1 MQDLRI
7 TTANYIKY
15 YTKTKCKYGQMG
27 ILTTLNATL
36 KGLVSF
42 IKWMDCAQSSSNLV
56 YYGRRFLRNA
66 RIHLSCKEILAFR
79 KKCYVKIIWNLG
91 EYYVVIQR
99 DNHVPLLLFVWLSLL
114 QTDTL
119 QQSVN

>member
-1 MQDLRI
+1 MW
-7 TTANYIKY
+7 
-15 YTKTKCKYGQMG
+15 

-66 RIHLSCKEILAFR
+66 RIHLSCKEVLAFR
-79 KKCYVKIIWNLG
+79 KKMLREDHLESRRILCSHSTGQSRSSLTLRMAFIVTDRHT
-91 EYYVVIQR
+91 YYNSQLINCVVSIQ
-99 DNHVPLLLFVWLSLL
+99 NEN
-114 QTDTL
+114 
-119 QQSVN
+119 SVHM